1 MKGTKKVVIKG
12 TVFLSHNRSVHFVG
26 AKLNLRVEKFCESKL
41 TEIYGLTEEQSKIKE
56 CEKEKGGWVVMT
68 FRYSITFKSF

>member
-12 TVFLSHNRSVHFVG
+12 IVFLSHNRSVHFVS

-41 TEIYGLTEEQSKIKE
+41 TEIYGLMRNKVKLKSVKKKE
-56 CEKEKGGWVVMT
+56 GVGL
-68 FRYSITFKSF
+68 